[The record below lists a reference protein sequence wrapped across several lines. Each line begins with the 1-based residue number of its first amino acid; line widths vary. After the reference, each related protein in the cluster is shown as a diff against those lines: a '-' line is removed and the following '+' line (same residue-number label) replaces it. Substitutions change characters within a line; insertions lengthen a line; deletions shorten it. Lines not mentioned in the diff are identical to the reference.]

1 MREVTKLITGNEAI
15 GTGAILAGCR
25 YYFGYPITPQN
36 EIPEYMSREIPAH
49 GGCFIQSESEL
60 AAINMVI
67 GAVAAGARAM
77 TSSSSPGISLM
88 QEGISYM
95 TGMEL
100 PGVIVNVVR
109 GGPGLGG
116 IGPAQSDYFQAVK
129 GGGHGDYHTI
139 TLAPHT
145 VQDML
150 ELTILAFDLAEKYR
164 NPALILADGLL
175 GQMSE
180 AVKIPMNYKPRIMKK
195 EWAMTGCK
203 GRPPL
208 LLRSLFLNEK
218 DLEDHNLHLF
228 RKYADLKRKE
238 VRFESFQT
246 RGAEILL
253 VAYGTSSRI
262 CKAVVEAARAEGIRA
277 GLLRLITLYPFPE
290 VALKNLASRVNA
302 ILVAELSMGQFLE
315 DVKRVVCDAAPV
327 YFKGRVGGV
336 VFSMEEILEEVR
348 KIARKFIPHKRA
360 RRT

>member
-1 MREVTKLITGNEAI
+1 MKEVTQLITGNEAI
-15 GTGAILAGCR
+15 GAGAILAGCR
-25 YYFGYPITPQN
+25 HYFGYPITPQN
-36 EIPEYMSREIPAH
+36 ELTEYMSREIPAH

-67 GAVAAGARAM
+67 GAAAAGARTM

-175 GQMSE
+175 GKMSE
-180 AVKIPMNYKPRIMKK
+180 AVKIPMNYKPRMMKK
-195 EWAMTGCK
+195 DWAMTGCK

-208 LLRSLFLNEK
+208 LIRSLFLNEK
-218 DLEDHNLHLF
+218 ELEDHNLHLF
-228 RKYADLKRKE
+228 R
-238 VRFESFQT
+238 
-246 RGAEILL
+246 
-253 VAYGTSSRI
+253 
-262 CKAVVEAARAEGIRA
+262 
-277 GLLRLITLYPFPE
+277 
-290 VALKNLASRVNA
+290 
-302 ILVAELSMGQFLE
+302 
-315 DVKRVVCDAAPV
+315 
-327 YFKGRVGGV
+327 
-336 VFSMEEILEEVR
+336 
-348 KIARKFIPHKRA
+348 
-360 RRT
+360 